1 MPWCRGPPPCVR
13 LSGMSSRSTARPLPP
28 PELAAYIA
36 TDTADAL
43 AGYERQGAVIHDAIL
58 ALLGPD
64 WTWTGKRMLDF
75 GCGSGRVVRRF
86 LDVADDVELHGCDID
101 APCIEWVKANLA
113 PQVTAQL
120 SGELPPLPYPDEHF
134 DLVYATSVFS
144 HLTDSWADWLLELRR
159 IIRPGGLLL
168 ASVMG
173 SASSEPIAGEPWDP
187 DRIGMNVLGYGRPW
201 AAGGP
206 MVLHSEWWVR
216 AHWGRAFDVHSY
228 TEGGIAGQDAV
239 MLRRPSTAPPT
250 AADLLEPEPGEP
262 RELTAAQHCIAQLH
276 REHATLNAAH
286 DAYASA
292 YQAEAEKVAELQA
305 LLDASRAA
313 SSGGGS
319 PMSRLKARLHR

>member
-1 MPWCRGPPPCVR
+1 
-13 LSGMSSRSTARPLPP
+13 MSSRSTARPLPP

-36 TDTADAL
+36 TDTTDAL

-58 ALLGPD
+58 GLLGPD
-64 WTWTGKRMLDF
+64 WSWADKRVLDF

-86 LDVADDVELHGCDID
+86 LDVADVAELHGCDID
-101 APCIEWVKANLA
+101 AACIEWVQANLA
-113 PQVTAQL
+113 PEVTAQR
-120 SGELPPLPYPDEHF
+120 SGELPPLAYPDEHF

-144 HLTDSWADWLLELRR
+144 HLADSWADWLLELRR
-159 IIRPGGLLL
+159 IIRPGGLLI

-173 SASSEPIAGEPWDP
+173 RASSEAIAGEPWDP

-201 AAGGP
+201 IAGGP

-216 AHWGRAFDVHSY
+216 AHWGRAFDVLAY

-239 MLRRPSTAPPT
+239 TLRRPDTAPPT
-250 AADLLEPEPGEP
+250 AADLLEPEPDEP
-262 RELTAAQHCIAQLH
+262 RELHAARHCIVQLH

-292 YQAEAEKVAELQA
+292 YQAESEKTAELQR
-305 LLDASRAA
+305 LLDANRASTSRGA
-313 SSGGGS
+313 SLT
-319 PMSRLKARLHR
+319 SRLKARVHR